1 MRETDD
7 PDILGSEVKMS
18 KSGNLFVFRLT
29 NLYQK
34 LSKVPGSV
42 GERIMVRLG
51 EEGMNNSVTSYL
63 HIEFTRRWVGGISCW
78 KDVQHYLE
86 TDINFLSSQDLLSP
100 ILEFAWLF
108 IIRLM
113 EVFLSGFQFRV
124 ESFMMKLAGSRNYAL
139 SSPSRQQMISQAAPE
154 PKRRIKTDYV
164 EVLDTS
170 LTFSYNCFHSCL
182 GSFERRVQFGEHQG
196 RERVNQPQVCL

>member
-42 GERIMVRLG
+42 GERIMVGGGG

-100 ILEFAWLF
+100 RLEFAWLF
-108 IIRLM
+108 TIRLM
-113 EVFLSGFQFRV
+113 EVFSSGFQFRV
-124 ESFMMKLAGSRNYAL
+124 ESFMLKLAGSRNFAL

-154 PKRRIKTDYV
+154 PESRIKTDYV
-164 EVLDTS
+164 EVFDTA
-170 LTFSYNCFHSCL
+170 LTFSYNYCFHSCL
-182 GSFERRVQFGEHQG
+182 RS
-196 RERVNQPQVCL
+196 L